1 MLLVTL
7 KDVALH
13 SFKMVAILFVSC
25 HKNQKYLILFL
36 KNLSNIKDIIDS
48 FRQINP
54 SPMSMWH
61 NLREEKNKVFKFDC
75 HRSVKLCEST

>member
-25 HKNQKYLILFL
+25 HKKQKYLILFL

-48 FRQINP
+48 FCQIN
-54 SPMSMWH
+54 
-61 NLREEKNKVFKFDC
+61 
-75 HRSVKLCEST
+75 ESQSNEHVAQFERGKK